1 MADIPASIRRHG
13 GCSPVGAALG
23 SGTVDDRWPDFE
35 GRLRFD
41 EESLQMAARDFGGII
56 HRRPSAVLE
65 AASVEDVCRLIR
77 FAASAGRHVAPRG
90 QGHSAYGQGQAAGGI
105 VLDLGRLDRI
115 HAVDGNRVTVDA
127 GVRWTDVA
135 LAALK
140 EGLLPPVL
148 TDFLGLSVGG
158 TLSVGGLSGMSFR
171 WGAQVDN
178 VESLVVATG
187 RGDVVTCDAGRHA
200 ELFSAALAGLGQCG
214 VILRATLRLEPAP
227 AALRVYRF
235 TYADPPAMLTELRR
249 LSDGGEFDYLLGI
262 VTPNGDGGWNAEI
275 ETTAAS
281 DGPDDGR
288 LVGMADMVH
297 ARRIEERGQET
308 WVRRVEERVAALQ
321 ALSLWDQPHPWLDLF
336 VPSQAADQ
344 LLDDVLATPVVHGVG
359 PLRILLYP
367 LRRSRLRQPLLRP
380 PDDERFFLLD
390 VLCTAGPGMADG
402 MVSANRSLFE
412 RCRDLGGTLYPIG
425 AVPMTQSDWQVHFGE
440 EWARLEAGKRAFD
453 PDNILVPGPGIFP

>member
-1 MADIPASIRRHG
+1 
-13 GCSPVGAALG
+13 V
-23 SGTVDDRWPDFE
+23 
-35 GRLRFD
+35 
-41 EESLQMAARDFGGII
+41 
-56 HRRPSAVLE
+56 
-65 AASVEDVCRLIR
+65 
-77 FAASAGRHVAPRG
+77 
-90 QGHSAYGQGQAAGGI
+90 AGGI
-105 VLDLGRLDRI
+105 VLDLGHLDRI
-115 HAVDGNRVTVDA
+115 QALDGNRMTVDA

-135 LAALK
+135 IAALK

-148 TDFLGLSVGG
+148 TDFLRLSVGG

-178 VESLVVATG
+178 VENLVVATG
-187 RGDVVTCDAGRHA
+187 GGDVVTCDAGQHA

-227 AALRVYRF
+227 SALQVYRF
-235 TYADPPAMLTELRR
+235 TYADSASMLADLAR
-249 LSDGGEFDYLLGI
+249 LCDVGEFDYLLGI

-275 ETTAAS
+275 EATATS

-288 LVGMADMVH
+288 LAGLADIVH

-308 WVRRVEERVAALQ
+308 WVRRVEELVAALQ

-336 VPSQAADQ
+336 VPSRAAEKM
-344 LLDDVLATPVVHGVG
+344 LGDVLATPVIHGVG

-367 LRRSRLRQPLLRP
+367 LRRSRLRQPLLRI

-425 AVPMTQSDWQVHFGE
+425 AVPMTRADWQVHFGDA
-440 EWARLEAGKRAFD
+440 WARLEAAKELFD
-453 PDNILVPGPGIFP
+453 PDNILTPGPGIFP